1 MLRILDWPACT
12 NVRDLGG
19 YAGGDRQIKPHA
31 VIRADNLTRLTEA
44 GRKSLVAHGVR
55 SVIDLRDPRE
65 LERFPYPFAAASL
78 PNVVIRNVPLIS
90 EPNWDALKDPE
101 RRRDGYVLIPKL
113 SLPNIVRALNAI
125 AEAPEGAVV
134 VHCNEGRERTGV
146 LVASLLAL
154 LGVDDETIGADWVLS
169 DPVAMEA
176 SWISDVLEY
185 MCGRN
190 GTVEGFLQT
199 GGLTAITAAS
209 LRSRLLGG

>member
-1 MLRILDWPACT
+1 MARILDWPACT

-19 YAGGDRQIKPHA
+19 YAAGDRQIKPQA

-44 GRKSLVAHGVR
+44 GRTNLVAHGVT

-65 LERFPYPFAAASL
+65 LERFPYPFTAASL
-78 PNVVIRNVPLIS
+78 PNVIIRNVPLIS
-90 EPNWDALKDPE
+90 EPNWEALKDPE

-125 AEAPEGAVV
+125 AEAPKGAVV
-134 VHCNEGRERTGV
+134 VHCNEGRERAGV

-154 LGVDDETIGADWVLS
+154 LGVDDETISADWVLS

-176 SWISDVLEY
+176 SWISDVLDY
-185 MCGRN
+185 MRGRN

-199 GGLTAITAAS
+199 GGLTATTAAA